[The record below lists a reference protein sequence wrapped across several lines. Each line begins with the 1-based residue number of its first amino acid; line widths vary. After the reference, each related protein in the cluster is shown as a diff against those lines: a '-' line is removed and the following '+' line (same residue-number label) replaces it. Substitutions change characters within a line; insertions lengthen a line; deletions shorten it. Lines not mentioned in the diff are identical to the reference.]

1 MKAYNLCCAAVIDD
15 KSAKGVT
22 KAAIALHAPFKG
34 AVLTIA
40 ADKGKES
47 SGYQEIAKML
57 NADVYF
63 AAPYSSWQ
71 RGTNQNTNELL
82 RQYWPRITDLKL
94 LIKLKWKLL

>member
-22 KAAIALHAPFKG
+22 EAAIALQALLKD

-40 ADKGKES
+40 ADNGKEF

-71 RGTNQNTNELL
+71 RGANENTNGLL
-82 RQYWPRITDLKL
+82 CQYWPRIIDLKL